1 VKDDWLANKM
11 LRDQFRA
18 KKKEIKARLEA
29 DKTILNKCGLEL
41 ELVEEREEDVRMAR
55 LLNVQ
60 AKTEADE
67 RRTEER
73 GDISNGNIF
82 QKKISTVDKDG
93 GGGGGG
99 DKKLFALKTLGK
111 ATKSKQSQLLKS
123 KGFGLVL
130 SKAKGRNP
138 QLPTNIAQVTS
149 ASKSKKDDE
158 NLGTLKASP
167 PEGKQEPCN
176 NSLSMLFSQYDNS
189 SDEET

>member
-1 VKDDWLANKM
+1 M
-11 LRDQFRA
+11 
-18 KKKEIKARLEA
+18 
-29 DKTILNKCGLEL
+29 
-41 ELVEEREEDVRMAR
+41 EERQEDVRMAR

-60 AKTEADE
+60 AKTDADE

-82 QKKISTVDKDG
+82 QRKNSTVDKDG
-93 GGGGGG
+93 GGGG
-99 DKKLFALKTLGK
+99 DKKSFALKTLGK

-130 SKAKGRNP
+130 SKAKERNSE
-138 QLPTNIAQVTS
+138 LPTNIAQVKS

-158 NLGTLKASP
+158 NLATVSP
-167 PEGKQEPCN
+167 GEGKDPAVKQSPCN

-189 SDEET
+189 SDDSEET